1 MIRLPMFNTVKAGS
15 EFRYLASSGD
25 VFVDYWD
32 EPCYGG
38 VELNTVPL
46 AGLMS
51 LYENG
56 LVPKEVL
63 FDYLEM
69 VA

>member
-1 MIRLPMFNTVKAGS
+1 MIRLPMFNTVRAGS

-25 VFVDYWD
+25 VFVDYWS
-32 EPCYGG
+32 EPRYGG
-38 VELNTVPL
+38 VELNTAPF

-51 LYENG
+51 LYQNG

-63 FDYLEM
+63 FDYLG
-69 VA
+69 VAA